1 MNWLT
6 ILLAL
11 IKATEALSSYLSDR
25 RLISAEDARI
35 AADAI
40 KRVNNA
46 LAAGDAVDVSPDGL
60 RRPDPNQRD

>member
-1 MNWLT
+1 VNWLT

-11 IKATEALSSYLSDR
+11 IKATEALSSYLSER
-25 RLISAEDARI
+25 RLISAEDAKI

-46 LAAGDAVDVSPDGL
+46 LAAGNAVDVSPGGL
-60 RRPDPNQRD
+60 RDRDANQRD